1 MDKMKHCIYCGKV
14 TLRIRPFI
22 LNPHADDELHCCS
35 AECLTR
41 AKKFLEWD
49 MKNRTRA
56 FLLLAI
62 CVIANLLSFGFYWTG
77 VEQFLPMLFM
87 GGIVIIYPLVF
98 MRYSSY
104 QPLGIHK
111 VTKIVR
117 TFGFLFMALSLFYM
131 VFP

>member
-1 MDKMKHCIYCGKV
+1 MDKTKYCIYCGKV

-22 LNPHADDELHCCS
+22 LNPRADAELHCCS
-35 AECLTR
+35 AKCLSE

-56 FLLLAI
+56 YLLLTI

-104 QPLGIHK
+104 QPLGIRK

-117 TFGFLFMALSLFYM
+117 TFGFLFMTLSLFYM
-131 VFP
+131 FFP